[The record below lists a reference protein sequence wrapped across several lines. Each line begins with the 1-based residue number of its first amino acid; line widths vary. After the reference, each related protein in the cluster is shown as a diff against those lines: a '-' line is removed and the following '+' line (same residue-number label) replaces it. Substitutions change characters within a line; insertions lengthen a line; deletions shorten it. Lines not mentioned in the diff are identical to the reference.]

1 MAKKM
6 ANDTNALNWFEIPTL
21 DIQRATKFYETIFDI
36 KMRQMNLSRYETT
49 IFPTDETLGISSGAL
64 VKSDFHKPSQG
75 GVLIYLNANPDLQ
88 LVLDRVEKAGGKV
101 VHAKTLIT
109 KEIGYFGL
117 INDTEGNLIALHST
131 D

>member
-6 ANDTNALNWFEIPTL
+6 ANDTNALNWFEIPVL
-21 DIQRATKFYETIFDI
+21 DMDRAVQFYESIFEI
-36 KMRQMNLSRYETT
+36 SMQKMNLSGYETT
-49 IFPTDETLGISSGAL
+49 IFPADETSGKVGGAL
-64 VKSDFHKPSQG
+64 VKSEFHKPAEG
-75 GVLIYLNANPDLQ
+75 GVMLYLNANPDLQ

-117 INDTEGNLIALHST
+117 INDTEGNLLALHSSE
-131 D
+131 